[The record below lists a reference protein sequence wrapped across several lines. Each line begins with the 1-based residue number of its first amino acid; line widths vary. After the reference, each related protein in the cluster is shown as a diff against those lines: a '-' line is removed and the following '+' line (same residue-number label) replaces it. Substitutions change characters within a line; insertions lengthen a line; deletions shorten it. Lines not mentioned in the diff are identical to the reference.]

1 MPICNWRLTHYV
13 NMLYSDEPWKL
24 SFSPA
29 VIFFF
34 TLVLYLFIFSLF
46 FFPFFLNMS
55 NILCKTKLTQLSAYN
70 LRLSAIYCYKMV
82 KHAQIISDKYIQNN
96 TYYIITT
103 LIP

>member
-1 MPICNWRLTHYV
+1 
-13 NMLYSDEPWKL
+13 
-24 SFSPA
+24 
-29 VIFFF
+29 
-34 TLVLYLFIFSLF
+34 
-46 FFPFFLNMS
+46 MS

-70 LRLSAIYCYKMV
+70 LCLSDIYCYKMV

>member
-1 MPICNWRLTHYV
+1 
-13 NMLYSDEPWKL
+13 
-24 SFSPA
+24 
-29 VIFFF
+29 
-34 TLVLYLFIFSLF
+34 
-46 FFPFFLNMS
+46 MS